1 MSFAVIEKACTFLL
15 PLIQQHAQPKSATV
29 AAAQAPVVAGG
40 RAAAPQQTPWA
51 KWMDGLNR
59 LPRPFAMLL
68 TFLFLIVGVFEPS
81 IFEKMAALPEGFWML
96 ATVLV
101 GFFFGGRMQ
110 TKAIEANQLQ
120 ISSTPSVSSAV
131 ASHELPKLES
141 EYLSALSQGMG
152 QQHNPMLQ
160 KMLSRV
166 AKDSSGD

>member
-1 MSFAVIEKACTFLL
+1 MNFAVMEKLGTFLL
-15 PLIQQHAQPKSATV
+15 QLIKPNAPSETAVTAVQVPVMAGATLAKPKK
-29 AAAQAPVVAGG
+29 
-40 RAAAPQQTPWA
+40 TPWA

-59 LPRPFAMLL
+59 LPRPLAMLL

-110 TKAIEANQLQ
+110 TKSIEANQLQ
-120 ISSTPSVSSAV
+120 ILSNPSVSSAV

-141 EYLSALSQGMG
+141 EYLAALSQGMG
-152 QQHNPMLQ
+152 HQHNPMLQ